1 MGMESITHTLSLYG
15 IKHKDK
21 DKSDHHCD
29 TCNTCKLN
37 REKLKKLTAD
47 PIRKATGPMDIWSA
61 DLIGPFSSI
70 QHSKRIDLSSRKGAH
85 YALLIVDEYS
95 RYTLIRLL
103 TRKSDAP
110 TEIVSLIKL
119 MENKTDKKL
128 KLFHCDGASELNG
141 SILSQYFKENGI
153 DHTATTPDTSEH
165 NGIVERMNRK
175 MEEVARCLINQC
187 GGPQELCG
195 DALLYATHI
204 HNHTAIR
211 PIGWK
216 TAAMMFLQ
224 KDIPPIDIKRFHV
237 FGCDA
242 YSHVAKGER
251 GKFQENGQPA
261 VYIGYSYK
269 ENAHRLLLVDG
280 LKEIISRDVK
290 FKEGSF
296 TLLQSITDR
305 LTHIKE
311 GDDTATTTNKKWTI
325 SHIAD
330 DRVYDGVK
338 QYKVFWKGYSDS
350 TWEPA
355 SLIQQDAPLVV
366 TEYHDTKTRAVV
378 PYTTR
383 SKGKKTPICTAFVNV
398 VMGTTKQSVIDYRE
412 PTSYD
417 EAMHHTDREK
427 WISAMKTELDSI
439 TTQEVFEAAVLPH
452 GRKAIGCKWVY
463 KVKRNAE
470 NVIEKWKARLVIQG
484 FRQKEGIDYTD
495 TFSPTVHIKSI
506 KYILAIAA
514 EKDYEIKQIDFDT
527 AFLNATLEE
536 EIYMKLPEGFHL
548 EGSTWKSGSTKRENH
563 GVLRLLKALYGL
575 KQAPR
580 EWWLQLQRLLNELG
594 YHSSDIDHCLYMK
607 TVNGE
612 RMYLAVYVDD
622 ILAIFPHTLV
632 SEWEKDKL
640 TISNKYKLKD
650 LGDCEWILQMSVTRD
665 RSARTITLSQRSYI
679 EVILSGHP
687 SINNKQVSTPYL
699 YKDITVCPE
708 GIADKELSKEDHA
721 EYRSI
726 VGELLY
732 AATISRVDIAY
743 IVSALARYVNKPHN
757 YHMAAA
763 MRVLQYLKGRE
774 HYCLTFSSDTE
785 SNSIRRGVRRD
796 NGLEYESKADNDKLV
811 IYSDSNWGG
820 DKEDRISVS
829 GWLSTYN
836 NRPVSWQS
844 KKQSTIALSS
854 TEAEYYAL
862 TEAVKEALFIKQ
874 WTKHYIGN
882 DIQIEIRGD
891 NMGSLF
897 IADHTTNH
905 NRNKHIDIKHFFVRK
920 HVNNGEVRLEYIP
933 TKDQLAD
940 ILTKATSVDIFSKL
954 STHLLSNQNEKK
966 E

>member
-1 MGMESITHTLSLYG
+1 
-15 IKHKDK
+15 
-21 DKSDHHCD
+21 
-29 TCNTCKLN
+29 
-37 REKLKKLTAD
+37 
-47 PIRKATGPMDIWSA
+47 MDIWSA
-61 DLIGPFSSI
+61 DLIGPFSAI
-70 QHSKRIDLSSRKGAH
+70 QHSKRTDLSSRKGAH
-85 YALLIVDEYS
+85 YALVVVDEYS
-95 RYTLIRLL
+95 RYTMIRLL
-103 TRKSDAP
+103 VKKSDAP
-110 TEIVSLIKL
+110 LEIINLIKL
-119 MENKTDKKL
+119 MENKTEKMV

-141 SILSQYFKENGI
+141 NVLSDYLKDHGI
-153 DHTATTPDTSEH
+153 DHTTTTPDTSEH

-195 DALLYATHI
+195 DALLYATHL

-211 PIGWK
+211 TIEWK
-216 TAAMMFLQ
+216 TPAMTLLQ
-224 KDIPPIDIKRFHV
+224 KDTPPIDITKLHV

-242 YSHVAKGER
+242 YSHIAKDDR

-290 FKEGSF
+290 FKEDSF
-296 TLLQSITDR
+296 THMDLISDR
-305 LTHIKE
+305 LIHTKE
-311 GDDTATTTNKKWTI
+311 GTDTSSTSKKWTI

-330 DRVYDGVK
+330 ERIYDGVK
-338 QYKVFWKGYSDS
+338 QYKVFWKGYKDP
-350 TWEPA
+350 TWEPF
-355 SLIQQDAPLVV
+355 SLMEQDAPLSI
-366 TEYHDTKTRAVV
+366 TEYNDTKTRAVV
-378 PYTTR
+378 PRTTR
-383 SKGKKTPICTAFVNV
+383 SGKGNIPIHTAFVNV
-398 VMGTTKQSVIDYRE
+398 AMHSTNQSVIDYRE

-417 EAMHHTDREK
+417 EAMHHPDKEK
-427 WISAMKTELDSI
+427 WIEAMKAELDSI
-439 TTQEVFEAAVLPH
+439 AKQQVFESSSLPL

-463 KVKRNAE
+463 KVKRNAD

-484 FRQKEGIDYTD
+484 FRQKEGIDYTE

-548 EGSTWKSGSTKRENH
+548 EGKEWKQGTTQSHGQNREFQR
-563 GVLRLLKALYGL
+563 VLRLLKALYGL

-580 EWWLQLQRLLNELG
+580 EWWKQLEQLLNSLG
-594 YHSSDIDHCLYMK
+594 YYSSDMDHCLYMK
-607 TVNGE
+607 IVNGK

-622 ILAIFPHTLV
+622 VLAIFPKCL
-632 SEWEKDKL
+632 EDQWEKDKKIIGD
-640 TISNKYKLKD
+640 TYKLKD

-665 RSARTITLSQRSYI
+665 RQARTITLSQRSYI

-708 GIADKELSKEDHA
+708 GVIDKELSKEEHS

-732 AATISRVDIAY
+732 AASISRVDIAY
-743 IVSALARYVNKPHN
+743 IVSALARYVNQPHN

-774 HYCLTFSSDTE
+774 HFCLTFSSDTE
-785 SNSIRRGVRRD
+785 NNSIRRGVRRD

-836 NRPVSWQS
+836 GRPVSWQS

-862 TEAVKEALFIKQ
+862 TESVKEALFIQQ

-897 IADHTTNH
+897 MADHTTNH
-905 NRNKHIDIKHFFVRK
+905 NRSKHIDIKHFFVRK

-940 ILTKATSVDIFSKL
+940 ILTKATSVDIFTKL
-954 STHLLSNQNEKK
+954 SSNLLNNNNNGEKEKK